1 MAKRPLL
8 EAIATD
14 NPDLWIKLASG
25 ERLPVHRA
33 IVSWSSSVAKQLPPG
48 DTWDVSGLVLD
59 GRAAAERPVV
69 AAWLAAVY
77 PPAEGLCD
85 EPGEPPQLADLL
97 AFADAVGTSR
107 PALLACCQRCPL
119 TSLTLMAGE
128 KAVALPLDGHASYY
142 SSASEQL
149 WGCRPD
155 AASVVAASI
164 TQEQAASMST
174 QVAAQLESLLHLAY
188 KLRLTDLQDQLHAFI
203 HGAAV
208 YSNGPLINR
217 LLLESAVFT
226 DRVMAAADPQQKKAA
241 WIDSVVRVP
250 CVIGGGEGALLVGVD
265 DGAKQP
271 VRFKAALGRPY
282 MGAPTGTAV
291 HCVVSVFK
299 GAVFLTCDGGAHELP
314 VPLKLLLG

>member
-1 MAKRPLL
+1 MAKRTVV

-25 ERLPVHRA
+25 ERLPAHRA
-33 IVSWSSSVAKQLPPG
+33 IVSWSSSVAKELPPG
-48 DTWDVSGLVLD
+48 DTWDVSGLVVD

-77 PPAEGLCD
+77 PPSEGVCD
-85 EPGEPPQLADLL
+85 EPGEPPQLANLL

-107 PALLACCQRCPL
+107 PALLACCRRFPL
-119 TSLTLMAGE
+119 ESLRV
-128 KAVALPLDGHASYY
+128 KASEETVALPLDGRAHCYNFVSD
-142 SSASEQL
+142 EL
-149 WGCRPD
+149 WSGRPD
-155 AASVVAASI
+155 ATSIVAASI

-174 QVAAQLESLLHLAY
+174 QVAAQLEPLVHLAY

-203 HGAAV
+203 HGAAM
-208 YSNGPLINR
+208 YSTGPLINR

-265 DGAKQP
+265 DGAKQ
-271 VRFKAALGRPY
+271 VLRFKAALGRPY
-282 MGAPTGTAV
+282 MGIPTGTAV
-291 HCVVSVFK
+291 HVVVSVFN
-299 GAVFLTCDGGAHELP
+299 GGVYLSCDGGAHEQFLP
-314 VPLKLLLG
+314 SRLLLG

>member
-1 MAKRPLL
+1 MAQAPAIERRSLALHLALQRRSAPAMAKRTLL

-14 NPDLWIKLASG
+14 NSDLWIKLASG
-25 ERLPVHRA
+25 ERLPAHRA

-69 AAWLAAVY
+69 AAWLTAVY
-77 PPAEGLCD
+77 PPGEGLCD

-97 AFADAVGTSR
+97 AFADAAGTSR
-107 PALLACCQRCPL
+107 PALLACCRRFPL
-119 TSLTLMAGE
+119 ESLRV
-128 KAVALPLDGHASYY
+128 KASEETVALPLDGRAHCYD
-142 SSASEQL
+142 SASEQL
-149 WGCRPD
+149 WACRPD
-155 AASVVAASI
+155 VASVVAASI

-208 YSNGPLINR
+208 DSNGPLSNR

-226 DRVMAAADPQQKKAA
+226 DWVMAAADAQQKKAA

-250 CVIGGGEGALLVGVD
+250 CVIGGGGGCPAGRSGRRRQAWSAVQCGAG
-265 DGAKQP
+265 
-271 VRFKAALGRPY
+271 AALHGRPS
-282 MGAPTGTAV
+282 GHNCGR
-291 HCVVSVFK
+291 
-299 GAVFLTCDGGAHELP
+299 
-314 VPLKLLLG
+314 